1 VIGRTT
7 SPGFSMH
14 AGAGGV
20 EVLEDEAEP
29 VSLPRAAMDL
39 ASLVRAAVYLAHKQG
54 P

>member
-1 VIGRTT
+1 
-7 SPGFSMH
+7 MH

-39 ASLVRAAVYLAHKQG
+39 ASLVQVAVDLAHKQG